1 MDRFYSLLLPVYLPL
16 RPYTEVILHLS
27 GSPPQDFLCRII
39 DLFLPPHQARK
50 WQDTP
55 LAKLLS
61 VPHQWS
67 LLKQRS
73 HAICLRE
80 ALRAQKLTLWE
91 AFTLFDADNNGTLAP
106 SELYGALRVCKVP
119 GVNGEDVIDLL
130 ESADKNR
137 DGVLDYREW
146 LDLLSDPEEKENEEE
161 AEAEEEEE
169 GAKADLL
176 CKVDP
181 YGTEEL
187 RLILVRRKQADM
199 TQQRE
204 EKERREMYQQLLDR
218 SMFQEELKAS
228 AAREG
233 GANPKL
239 YYLQLPPPPPPAAS
253 QTATPPATTASE
265 FRPHSATSAPI
276 RTVEW
281 QFMLERAPLRCSPT
295 GGTLRFPFLRSAY
308 RDAKHG
314 VKELTCPENHDLEPF
329 DVSYYGCDV
338 CKKVGVDWFCR
349 PCWDQGKVFKV
360 CRHCMTRYTEKEEE
374 KHLKFVDES
383 TVCMCSAGV
392 TFSIQVPVLEEG
404 EKEEKKEEK
413 KEEEKEEEKEE
424 NAVTSGTEQ
433 PPPQPQPQQPQQQ
446 PQNQQN
452 RVLDLVQ
459 LHRFTL
465 TMELLMDKLAPVGLP
480 AALFRF
486 SPASMGRARSRHRAS
501 VYVDHA
507 GRVGDLDDLSALWE
521 AEKKTLHLQKTQ
533 AKQATSAN
541 GSGGKGKGK
550 EKEKEKE
557 KAEARIQAGRWAVL
571 SVCVDASAGSMETYV
586 DGQLSRA
593 VKGLSAE
600 NLTLRHQ
607 LQVLGGGKVAQARG
621 GRVRRLFLM
630 DRVLSGPELLQVAH
644 VSRRHMVGLPVALV
658 VDSTGKSAL
667 QALCPQLKDKFVKE
681 RYNGG
686 ASREMEPVLFKGSDA
701 APDSLRHAVRRFVL
715 DHRLALCVVN
725 LQRKVWSVGLSSIEV
740 LDKAIKAAHEELKEI
755 QRLQEAEAKGEML
768 GKEEDEEENE
778 KNKEEKEQEE
788 DGEEEEGGEE
798 EGEEKEEKEE
808 HEEDEEGPVQLLA
821 FCDEPLSQ

>member
-1 MDRFYSLLLPVYLPL
+1 ML
-16 RPYTEVILHLS
+16 
-27 GSPPQDFLCRII
+27 
-39 DLFLPPHQARK
+39 
-50 WQDTP
+50 
-55 LAKLLS
+55 
-61 VPHQWS
+61 
-67 LLKQRS
+67 
-73 HAICLRE
+73 
-80 ALRAQKLTLWE
+80 
-91 AFTLFDADNNGTLAP
+91 
-106 SELYGALRVCKVP
+106 
-119 GVNGEDVIDLL
+119 
-130 ESADKNR
+130 
-137 DGVLDYREW
+137 
-146 LDLLSDPEEKENEEE
+146 
-161 AEAEEEEE
+161 
-169 GAKADLL
+169 
-176 CKVDP
+176 
-181 YGTEEL
+181 
-187 RLILVRRKQADM
+187 
-199 TQQRE
+199 
-204 EKERREMYQQLLDR
+204 
-218 SMFQEELKAS
+218 EELKAS

-314 VKELTCPENHDLEPF
+314 HDLEPF

-424 NAVTSGTEQ
+424 NA
-433 PPPQPQPQQPQQQ
+433 QQ

-465 TMELLMDKLAPVGLP
+465 TMELLMDKLALSILTGVHGPRSQPAPRLCLCRPCRARGRSGRLVSVVGGGEKN
-480 AALFRF
+480 
-486 SPASMGRARSRHRAS
+486 PASAEDPSKAGDFCEWLGR
-501 VYVDHA
+501 
-507 GRVGDLDDLSALWE
+507 E
-521 AEKKTLHLQKTQ
+521 
-533 AKQATSAN
+533 
-541 GSGGKGKGK
+541 GKGK

-557 KAEARIQAGRWAVL
+557 KAEARIQ
-571 SVCVDASAGSMETYV
+571 
-586 DGQLSRA
+586 Q
-593 VKGLSAE
+593 GLSAE

-630 DRVLSGPELLQVAH
+630 DRVLSGPELLQ
-644 VSRRHMVGLPVALV
+644 
-658 VDSTGKSAL
+658 
-667 QALCPQLKDKFVKE
+667 
-681 RYNGG
+681 
-686 ASREMEPVLFKGSDA
+686 
-701 APDSLRHAVRRFVL
+701 
-715 DHRLALCVVN
+715 
-725 LQRKVWSVGLSSIEV
+725 
-740 LDKAIKAAHEELKEI
+740 
-755 QRLQEAEAKGEML
+755 
-768 GKEEDEEENE
+768 
-778 KNKEEKEQEE
+778 
-788 DGEEEEGGEE
+788 
-798 EGEEKEEKEE
+798 
-808 HEEDEEGPVQLLA
+808 
-821 FCDEPLSQ
+821 